1 MLVLLVLVLM
11 EMAQVKPGRRTV
23 EVMMTPVKETM
34 SMEVAGKETRDTI
47 PLSPIKIVSF
57 KNSR

>member
-1 MLVLLVLVLM
+1 MK
-11 EMAQVKPGRRTV
+11 AGRRTV

-34 SMEVAGKETRDTI
+34 AMEVAGKESQETI